1 MNTKMYVGN
10 LPFSATETDLRQLFS
25 DYGTVTDLFL
35 PMDRESGRPR
45 GFAFVTM
52 DTPMAMTEAITGL
65 NNKDF
70 MGRNLS
76 INEAR
81 PKEDR
86 PAGGGGYGGGG
97 GGGGGYGGGG
107 RGKSGGGGGG
117 RGGYGGGGGGGGGY
131 GGGGGG
137 RY

>member
-10 LPFSATETDLRQLFS
+10 LPFSAMEADLRDLFS
-25 DYGTVTDLFL
+25 EYGTVTDLFL

-52 DTPMAMTEAITGL
+52 DTVTAMEEAIKGL
-65 NNKDF
+65 NNRDF
-70 MGRNLS
+70 MGRALN

-86 PAGGGGYGGGG
+86 PAGGGYG
-97 GGGGGYGGGG
+97 
-107 RGKSGGGGGG
+107 GGGGGG
-117 RGGYGGGGGGGGGY
+117 RGGYGGGGGGGGGRGGY
-131 GGGGGG
+131 GGGQRRD

>member
-10 LPFSATETDLRQLFS
+10 LPFSAGEAELRQLFS

-35 PMDRESGRPR
+35 PMDHSTGRPR

-52 DTPMAMTEAITGL
+52 DTPTGMQEAIKAL
-65 NNKDF
+65 HDKDF
-70 MGRNLS
+70 MGRNLTV
-76 INEAR
+76 NEAR

-86 PAGGGGYGGGG
+86 PAYN
-97 GGGGGYGGGG
+97 GGG
-107 RGKSGGGGGG
+107 RGG
-117 RGGYGGGGGGGGGY
+117 RGGYGGGGGRRE
-131 GGGGGG
+131 